1 MNTTLQFSQLAAA
14 TLASAALALGI
25 DWVLLCA
32 AFRLMSSAP
41 SQWRANRLAAPVAVT
56 APPREGTARR
66 RAA

>member
-1 MNTTLQFSQLAAA
+1 MNPTLQISQLAVA

-41 SQWRANRLAAPVAVT
+41 ARWRAGGSLPLVAATVHSSEAT
-56 APPREGTARR
+56 QK